1 MLSQLRTEMD
11 TLSGGEKMSKT
22 TWCQNLSTVLSTK
35 KSVLLSWQFNFWS
48 FLQLCTWYTF
58 NVKLYSVE
66 INYCIIVS
74 LYFIYCKGIAVWYI
88 QTGVLLYGICRGVV
102 IRMSIFCPDIGIS
115 TCSILFPS
123 ELHKCTCDHFW
134 LF

>member
-35 KSVLLSWQFNFWS
+35 KSVLLSWQFNFWL

-74 LYFIYCKGIAVWYI
+74 LTLYIARVLLSGIYRQGCYCMVYA
-88 QTGVLLYGICRGVV
+88 GVLLSECPFFVLILAYQLVQFYFHRS
-102 IRMSIFCPDIGIS
+102 SISAPAITFD
-115 TCSILFPS
+115 F
-123 ELHKCTCDHFW
+123 
-134 LF
+134 